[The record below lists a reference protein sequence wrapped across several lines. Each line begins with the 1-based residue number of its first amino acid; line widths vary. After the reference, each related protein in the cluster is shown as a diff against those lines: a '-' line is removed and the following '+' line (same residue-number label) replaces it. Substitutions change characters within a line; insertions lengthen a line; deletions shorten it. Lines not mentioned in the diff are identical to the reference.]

1 MGVIDQHIARTLA
14 LVTAVLIGL
23 APRWALAEPVTV
35 APDPLQEGR
44 IRAAIA
50 KQDLSQGLRIANA
63 WLRARE
69 GVDGPGSPTVIP
81 ALRWRG
87 YVQALSNHT
96 AEALA
101 DYTQV
106 HALGEQ
112 FMEQKGPLLSN
123 IQLAGAL
130 QYFAVDRDLALSLA
144 ADHPEDPAVT
154 ALALL
159 ISRSQK
165 GRLMELAA
173 ARQAQFRILVESQP
187 NDAELIRLLRDNDR
201 IRVDYAHIALA
212 AVQPFDAA
220 TTARLRDFEAQ
231 IASNETTVA
240 RRYWMAATVPNAQ
253 LIRYR
258 PELLGAATPGIGNW
272 YIDYAEFLHYDTGK
286 DAAGRPPTRE
296 YLGFLTRGDGKIVTV
311 RLGSAA
317 EIDALAERLL
327 AVLSDPTKDYR
338 TAAEEGYRRLVQPLA
353 DKAVPKISP
362 SANDAFEAGVVNR
375 YIGIFPDGNLNLVA
389 FQALHTGSAFLGDLH
404 KIWYVGS
411 ALDLGVMSR
420 SALNPKYAVD
430 VFADPD
436 FRFTVPAGGAGNS
449 DLSFLGGAPI
459 EPLSATKAE
468 AAAIKALLPGAMIHE
483 GSEASRQ
490 RFLDMPAPGILH
502 LATHGMFMDEG
513 AAPSAGPLE
522 TTDTPANAPYHGLA
536 LAPLIGTGFVL
547 AGSPSDPMGG
557 VVSATDILNMNLT
570 GTQLVVLSACE
581 TARGF
586 VRPGDSVYGLRQAFL
601 LAGAETVVASLW
613 EIDDAATQSL
623 MTRYYKNLARGLGR
637 LEAMVEAARKEKK
650 QHPHPAYWAAFTV
663 MGGMGGLRGSAG
675 AAIPPIELPTGGYA
689 SGYRPPAPTPP
700 PEPAAAVFAAD
711 KPGPPV
717 IRDCA
722 RCPPLIAVP
731 GIRGGSLLMG
741 KFEVTFEDWAACEE
755 EKGCSVHPDMPF
767 YGRVNKPVINVSFDD
782 VQTYLAWLSKKTRK
796 TYRLPTQAEW
806 TWAARGGGAD
816 PVLAGRRT
824 ANCYGCDDETEGKE
838 PAPVGSHEANG
849 FGLYDLLGNV
859 WELTSDCRDE
869 GCTQHLALGGSFVE
883 NYQNASSEAA
893 TTLAPGLRLNS
904 VGFRVVRLPDR

>member
-1 MGVIDQHIARTLA
+1 MGKHIACTLA
-14 LVTAVLIGL
+14 LLMAGLIGL
-23 APRWALAEPVTV
+23 APRWAHAEPGTV
-35 APDPLQEGR
+35 AADAQQESR
-44 IRAAIA
+44 IRAALV
-50 KQDLSQGLRIANA
+50 KQDLPRGLRLASA
-63 WLRARE
+63 WLAARE
-69 GVDGPGSPTVIP
+69 QADGAKSPSLIP

-101 DYTQV
+101 DYTEV
-106 HALGEQ
+106 HALGEH
-112 FMEQKGPLLSN
+112 FLEQQGPLLSSVE
-123 IQLAGAL
+123 LAGAL
-130 QYFAVDRDLALSLA
+130 QYFAMDRDLALSLS

-159 ISRSQK
+159 ISRAQK

-173 ARQAQFRILVESQP
+173 ARQSQFRSLQESQP
-187 NDAELIRLLRDNDR
+187 NDGELIRRLRDNDR
-201 IRVDYAHIALA
+201 IRVDYERIALA

-220 TTARLRDFEAQ
+220 TTAQLRALEAQ
-231 IASNETTVA
+231 IADNETTIA
-240 RRYWMAATVPNAQ
+240 RHYPLASMFPNAQ
-253 LIRYR
+253 LVRYR
-258 PELLGAATPGIGNW
+258 PELLALATPGIGNW
-272 YIDYAEFLHYDTGK
+272 YIDYAEFLHYPGGK
-286 DAAGRPPTRE
+286 DAAARPPTRE

-311 RLGSAA
+311 PLGSAA
-317 EIDALAERLL
+317 QIDALAERLL
-327 AVLSDPTKDYR
+327 AVFSDPGKDYR
-338 TAAEEGYRRLVQPLA
+338 PAAEEGYRRLVQPLA
-353 DKAVPKISP
+353 DKAVPKTAP
-362 SANDAFEAGVVNR
+362 SANDAFEAAVVNR

-411 ALDLGVMSR
+411 ALDLGVLSR
-420 SALNPKYAVD
+420 SALNPKFSVD

-436 FRFTVPAGGAGNS
+436 FRFTAPAGGAANS

-459 EPLSATKAE
+459 ERLSETKAE
-468 AAAIKALLPGAMIHE
+468 AAAIKALLPGARIYD

-490 RFLDMPAPGILH
+490 RFLDLPAPGILH

-513 AAPSAGPLE
+513 AAPSAAPLE
-522 TTDTPANAPYHGLA
+522 TSDPPANAPYRGLA

-547 AGSPSDPMGG
+547 AGSPSDPVGG

-570 GTQLVVLSACE
+570 GTQLVVLSGCE

-601 LAGAETVVASLW
+601 LTGAETVVASLW
-613 EIDDAATQSL
+613 EIDDAATKSL
-623 MTRYYKNLARGLGR
+623 MIRYYKNLARGLGR
-637 LEAMVEAARKEKK
+637 LEAMVEAARKEEK

-663 MGGMGGLRGSAG
+663 MGAMGGLRGSAG
-675 AAIPPIELPTGGYA
+675 AAIPAIELPTGGYA
-689 SGYRPPAPTPP
+689 WGYRPPAPTPP
-700 PEPAAAVFAAD
+700 PEPAAAVFAAS
-711 KPGPPV
+711 KAMPPV
-717 IRDCA
+717 IRDCD

-731 GIRGGSLLMG
+731 GFRGGSLLMG

-755 EKGCSVHPDMPF
+755 DKGCTLHPDMPF

-782 VQTYLAWLSKKTRK
+782 VQTYLAWLSQKTGK
-796 TYRLPTQAEW
+796 SYRLPTQAEW
-806 TWAARGGGAD
+806 TWAARGGGAE
-816 PVLAGRRT
+816 PVFAGRRT

-838 PAPVGSHEANG
+838 PAAVGSHEPNA

-859 WELTSDCRDE
+859 WELTGDCRDE

-893 TTLAPGLRLNS
+893 TTLGPGLRLNS
-904 VGFRVVRLPDR
+904 VGFRVVRAPDR